1 MIISLY
7 TFGYHKDKTLKVLSL
22 QFFSKIELYDKIS
35 TKAQKI
41 IITTPKDIR
50 NAKSN
55 VYIYRYIT
63 SENQNSTPLMVF
75 CITYHSNLCIM
86 NSQTEYVNARRM

>member
-55 VYIYRYIT
+55 VYIYI
-63 SENQNSTPLMVF
+63 
-75 CITYHSNLCIM
+75 
-86 NSQTEYVNARRM
+86 